1 LAYYPDA
8 RDYSSSVTQWPVI
21 LDEDQSNNC
30 TGSSTIDFDT
40 IDVDYKSLQ
49 YSMMITT
56 LLAVMA
62 AFFFFV
68 NAWYYIIIVL

>member
-1 LAYYPDA
+1 MSYYPDS
-8 RDYSSSVTQWPVI
+8 RDYNSNVTQWPVF
-21 LDEDQSNNC
+21 LDEDQSNC
-30 TGSSTIDFDT
+30 TGSSTINFDT

-68 NAWYYIIIVL
+68 NAWYYIIHP